1 MSEEMSLEKALQQ
14 NTAAL
19 VEHGKKMDALLAALK
34 NGGNAHTSDGP
45 TKADPAETAAAET
58 KKGPGRPKKEE
69 PAAPKVSFDE
79 MKAGL
84 LKVKDAKGK
93 DAAQAVI
100 KDVGGAEKM
109 DKIPA
114 EKFAA
119 VLAACEAALAEP
131 EAAPADDEL

>member
-19 VEHGKKMDALLAALK
+19 VALGPKLDAFLAAVK
-34 NGGNAHTSDGP
+34 GNTGTSSVAEAP
-45 TKADPAETAAAET
+45 VETAAEP

-79 MKAGL
+79 MKAAL
-84 LKVKDAKGK
+84 LKVKDGKGK
-93 DAAQAVI
+93 DAAQSII

-109 DKIPA
+109 DKIAP

-131 EAAPADDEL
+131 EQAPDDEL